1 MKLLA
6 VLQKIMAS
14 FVMVYG
20 ILLIASEDTADSL
33 SNQVLSWLY
42 GLILIALSVGWLLLV
57 DWEENKFIHE
67 AR

>member
-57 DWEENKFIHE
+57 DWEENKFIE
-67 AR
+67 TR

>member
-67 AR
+67 TR